1 LNYRGT
7 VLNALREVEDALV
20 AYRTDRAARDLLQDT
35 VNSAQLTRE
44 LSQSQYD
51 HGLTSYISVLD
62 AERTVLS
69 DRQALVQ
76 SSVQVVNDI
85 VAIYRAL
92 GGGWEKTL
100 QQLPIPDVS
109 TSPPPVPG
117 ALDRL
122 AEPRP

>member
-1 LNYRGT
+1 

-20 AYRTDRAARDLLQDT
+20 AYRTDRVARDLLQDAL
-35 VNSAQLTRE
+35 NSAQVTWE
-44 LSQSQYD
+44 LSQNQYD

-76 SSVQVVNDI
+76 SNVQLVNDI

-92 GGGWEKTL
+92 GGGWEQTL
-100 QQLPIPDVS
+100 EQLPAPDVS
-109 TSPPPVPG
+109 TSPPPMPA

-122 AEPRP
+122 ADPRP